1 MGAYSLAIPASPAG
15 AGALSWRYIPV
26 YTGRVRADY
35 LLREDGALFGQGERL
50 YCEDDW
56 GFATSSSFIQL
67 AEGIADVVDGYVLR
81 RDGLLACACPE
92 DVSCYGMDL
101 RTNEPARLL
110 EGVRSVVRNP
120 PNVFAVGYD
129 GALHGWGQNWRG
141 SLGVRTERE
150 GDGIIHRIMD
160 RVSAVMKGSQVHQTY
175 ALGADGSL
183 WHWAPT
189 YNVYQPTPLDLE
201 LAPGSFGMG
210 RGFPY
215 FLDKAGALRRLAN
228 EEFTFEPFKARW
240 TEVMNG
246 VLDFDAPS
254 EQLLAARDRN
264 GALSVIRKLSFPPEC
279 DVRCTFSGVAQY
291 LTARD
296 VGVALREDASA
307 VFFSVGDGIFL
318 SIGDGIFSTFT
329 IRSAEGRIAR
339 LDGIREPRMCCAP
352 DGVFW
357 AQSEGGAL
365 MEWAIEGQLL
375 RAHPIDFEGIPR
387 SALANGR
394 FMVCE
399 DSSVWERDV
408 W

>member
-110 EGVRSVVRNP
+110 EGVRSVVVSP
-120 PNVFAVGYD
+120 PNAFAVGYD

-228 EEFTFEPFKARW
+228 EEFTYEPFKARW

-254 EQLLAARDRN
+254 ERLLAARDLN
-264 GALSVIRKLSFPPEC
+264 GALTVFRTFAFSSQC
-279 DVRCTFSGVAQY
+279 DMRVTFSDVAQY
-291 LTARD
+291 LMARD
-296 VGVALREDASA
+296 VGVALRKDASA
-307 VFFSVGDGIFL
+307 VFFSVGDGL
-318 SIGDGIFSTFT
+318 FSTF
-329 IRSAEGRIAR
+329 SARCVEGQVAR
-339 LDGIREPRMCCAP
+339 LDGIRSPDICGTP

-357 AQSEGGAL
+357 AQCESGAL
-365 MEWAIEGQLL
+365 LEWAFEGDRSRPHIIWL
-375 RAHPIDFEGIPR
+375 EGIPR
-387 SALANGR
+387 SALGDGR
-394 FMVCE
+394 FIVCD
-399 DSSVWERDV
+399 DSSVWERDA